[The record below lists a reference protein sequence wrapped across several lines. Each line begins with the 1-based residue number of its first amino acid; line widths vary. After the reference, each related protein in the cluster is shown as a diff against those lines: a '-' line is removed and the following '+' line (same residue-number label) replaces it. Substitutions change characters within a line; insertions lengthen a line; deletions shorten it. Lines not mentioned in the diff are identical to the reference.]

1 MEEFEQQSLKLA
13 GLVYTALLFVAS
25 VITKLESTLGSMS
38 GQNAQTYSSCGG
50 LCGYLIIHRSLS
62 LSFSTL
68 VHLLNILS
76 PTHLSTFHPP
86 PLHPPLPNPYFSPPT
101 SHPPHPPSFL
111 DHNKTHAAD
120 VLHGVSYLLFEMIPE
135 FYHEFPHGELSSS
148 QRIWKGYQRSKG
160 SGGNIASAFSI
171 LEVFACYMAAAMHD
185 YDHPGRTNAFLVG
198 TNSPLVR
205 HFYLLCLFSPL
216 LLLPSLYLSLPST
229 VFLCLTPPLSLPHF
243 SSSYM
248 YVFSLPTALP
258 LFPLSPSS
266 ASPHSSYHELPS

>member
-1 MEEFEQQSLKLA
+1 MNLDCTILI
-13 GLVYTALLFVAS
+13 LF
-25 VITKLESTLGSMS
+25 
-38 GQNAQTYSSCGG
+38 
-50 LCGYLIIHRSLS
+50 HPLS
-62 LSFSTL
+62 
-68 VHLLNILS
+68 S
-76 PTHLSTFHPP
+76 PT
-86 PLHPPLPNPYFSPPT
+86 
-101 SHPPHPPSFL
+101 L

-205 HFYLLCLFSPL
+205 HFYLPCLFSPL
-216 LLLPSLYLSLPST
+216 LLLPSLYLPLPST

-258 LFPLSPSS
+258 LFPLSSPYPPPSPC
-266 ASPHSSYHELPS
+266 SPLPFLCLSPFLLSRTAILN